1 MKPRVSSEIVINYKR
16 PCGSESFKEY
26 AQRWR
31 GVASQV
37 LPRLEEDE
45 QLAIFINTLQNPY
58 FDRMIGNVTPNFN
71 ALIKVGSRIE
81 HSLKSGKTLGNQLSA
96 NEGKSLSSMIKEEWE
111 TNFLDDGQKYKNPKH
126 RHQNPYFKASY
137 AYQTSY
143 PYIPFPY
150 HIPSQFP
157 KHGPNTNQIH
167 VPQQT
172 QHNYQS
178 INTNYAQRN
187 RYFDPIPISYAE
199 LFDQLQD
206 QGMLT
211 PVEGK
216 VFEPP
221 YPKWYDPAAS
231 CAYHYNIAGHSI
243 ENCRDLKYKVQ
254 ELIDSKLLDFRQ
266 AIEKR

>member
-1 MKPRVSSEIVINYKR
+1 MMADQEVNKSEVAELREQMTEMMNMILVMQEMKASTDNHSTSHMRQQTTKAYKR
-16 PCGSESFKEY
+16 SSTPVHNAMEKEK
-26 AQRWR
+26 
-31 GVASQV
+31 
-37 LPRLEEDE
+37 EDMNK
-45 QLAIFINTLQNPY
+45 NT
-58 FDRMIGNVTPNFN
+58 RSPNTVIKTHTSKPHT
-71 ALIKVGSRIE
+71 LIKLHIHTFPSHTIYP
-81 HSLKSGKTLGNQLSA
+81 H
-96 NEGKSLSSMIKEEWE
+96 
-111 TNFLDDGQKYKNPKH
+111 NF
-126 RHQNPYFKASY
+126 QNTA
-137 AYQTSY
+137 QT
-143 PYIPFPY
+143 
-150 HIPSQFP
+150 Q
-157 KHGPNTNQIH
+157 TQIH

-172 QHNYQS
+172 QNNYQS

-187 RYFDPIPISYAE
+187 RYFDPIPISYVE

-254 ELIDSKLLDFRQ
+254 ELIDSKLLDFRP